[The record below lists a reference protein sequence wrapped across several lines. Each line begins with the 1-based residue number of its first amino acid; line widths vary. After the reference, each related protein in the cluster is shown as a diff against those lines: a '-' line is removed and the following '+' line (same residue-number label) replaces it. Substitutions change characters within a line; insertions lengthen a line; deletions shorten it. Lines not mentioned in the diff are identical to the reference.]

1 MKKSIPTYL
10 IKLRAKMGMRGR
22 RHTLL
27 RAMLLE
33 LGVILG
39 LSVLLV
45 ALIPGGVT
53 FFERMTTGAF
63 TSAEEQLMY
72 QMEVRNKLMNVV
84 AVVSVL
90 FSFVTVGG
98 VSVALDVVRGKKTKA
113 RKVFSFYG
121 KWYIAALWPL
131 AINLVSFALSSIVS
145 YLDKSPVNGAIVV
158 LVAFLMDVVLIV
170 LQCKMLF
177 INYALADN
185 GCTSFKEA
193 AMLSWRMSNLKAVI
207 NVFVLSLSFI
217 GWIFFSIGTFG
228 IGFIYSGPYM
238 LASNAALYD
247 MIKAQ
252 MTGTEEPSEE

>member
-1 MKKSIPTYL
+1 
-10 IKLRAKMGMRGR
+10 MGLRGR
-22 RHTLL
+22 RGALL
-27 RAMLLE
+27 GAMLLE

-45 ALIPGGVT
+45 ALIPGGAD
-53 FFERMTTGAF
+53 FFERMTTGSFA
-63 TSAEEQLMY
+63 SAEEQLMY

-84 AVVSVL
+84 AAVSVL

-98 VSVALDVVRGKKTKA
+98 VRVALDVVRGKKTKA
-113 RKVFSFYG
+113 RKVFAFYN

-131 AINLVSFALSSIVS
+131 ALNLVSFVLSSIVS
-145 YLDKSPVNGAIVV
+145 YLDKSPVDGAAVV
-158 LVAFLMDVVLIV
+158 LFAFVMDIVLIV

-177 INYALADN
+177 VNYALADN
-185 GCTSFKEA
+185 ECSSFKEA
-193 AMLSWRMSNLKAVI
+193 VVLSWRMSSLKAVV

-217 GWIFFSIGTFG
+217 GWMFLSVITLGL
-228 IGFIYSGPYM
+228 GFIYAGPYM

-252 MTGTEEPSEE
+252 MMGEEASSEE